1 MIQRVDTSDCVDV
14 HAVQLAI
21 LEMCLFWN
29 LQLSV
34 SRAECSNNSFTRR
47 YLANVVLTK
56 ENVPGGQVPMDIV
69 FLGEVLHAT
78 GNLTT
83 VGEKS

>member
-1 MIQRVDTSDCVDV
+1 MLS
-14 HAVQLAI
+14 AL
-21 LEMCLFWN
+21 CLFWN

-34 SRAECSNNSFTRR
+34 SRAECSNNSR
-47 YLANVVLTK
+47 YLANMVLTK